1 MPRHTLAAT
10 SAGVAS
16 ATALGVALT
25 LLIPTAAQAAPVVS
39 QANGRLV
46 STTLLTTGTLD
57 SIASLRG
64 ASAVNADGSA
74 DVVAN
79 TPLDATTLQSVGLQS
94 GGVNLFGN
102 NGIIQLGAVGQ
113 YAVANADGSSSAFSG
128 AVSQAPSLLGAGV
141 TVTPSTLGAPAA
153 NSNAQIRVGSAT
165 APVSLDAR
173 IGALAASAR
182 QDVSGAQTGQ
192 YNLST
197 LDLTVGGTVL
207 SPVLATLRSTVQ
219 PLFALGGTNP
229 ISADGTVQVT
239 LADILA
245 AAGVSD
251 LNQLPAGTN
260 LLQYVP
266 AAVVN
271 KLTSTVNAIPLIGT
285 LPAIPGLLAG
295 LTNTVQPALGTA
307 IDGIAQLNVN
317 VKTNG
322 ADGAFTETALRV
334 ELLNAGALTTVDIAS
349 ATVGPN
355 AGRAAVPIVNPASAG
370 IAGGVGLLVAAAFAL
385 TVVRRRQALAVA
397 R

>member
-79 TPLDATTLQSVGLQS
+79 TPLDATALQSVGLQS

-334 ELLNAGALTTVDIAS
+334 GLLNAGALTTVDIAS